1 MFHVSLLELYH
12 ASINSRRIHD
22 PLPLIE
28 IDGEHEYEVEDIL
41 ESKIYNRQL
50 WYLIHWHGYDVRTQ
64 ELKTITWMCKINVKM
79 DFYYVNICKHEHEKN
94 MTRLWCK
101 IVPKIGVEE
110 IERNEGSYFDL
121 YPFGDLA

>member
-1 MFHVSLLELYH
+1 MKVHPMFHVSLLELYH

-50 WYLIHWHGYDVRTQ
+50 
-64 ELKTITWMCKINVKM
+64 
-79 DFYYVNICKHEHEKN
+79 
-94 MTRLWCK
+94 
-101 IVPKIGVEE
+101 
-110 IERNEGSYFDL
+110 
-121 YPFGDLA
+121 